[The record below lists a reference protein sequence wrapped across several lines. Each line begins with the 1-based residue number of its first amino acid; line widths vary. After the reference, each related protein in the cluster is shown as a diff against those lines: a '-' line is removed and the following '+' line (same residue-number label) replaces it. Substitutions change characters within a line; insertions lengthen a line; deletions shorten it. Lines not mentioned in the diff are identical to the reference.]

1 MNSVAHAIAMVLL
14 IGGVALEA
22 VAVLG
27 VLVMRDALDRLH
39 FVGVSSF
46 GALLVGVAI
55 LVQEGF
61 SLIGDKALL
70 IGVILVGLGPVMA
83 HATARS
89 LRVRRLG
96 DWRWQGSSS
105 SETEQ

>member
-1 MNSVAHAIAMVLL
+1 MNSVAHAVAMVLL
-14 IGGVALEA
+14 IGGVALEV

-39 FVGVSSF
+39 YVGVSSF

-70 IGVILVGLGPVMA
+70 VGVMLVALGPVMA

-89 LRVRRLG
+89 LRVRQLG
-96 DWRWQGSSS
+96 DWRLQSSS
-105 SETEQ
+105 SEGNE